1 MTSCS
6 DFLEVE
12 PVGKM
17 SEPDFLN
24 QEGVSRLI
32 TGMYATLHN
41 DSYFEGTLTN
51 YAYGDVMGGSA
62 NKGSNFTDQTRLT
75 SLETYTFAADN
86 SYLSVKWKSCYNGVF
101 FRKQLD

>member
-1 MTSCS
+1 MKRLFIYAAIAAAAIGSMTSCS

-32 TGMYATLHN
+32 TGMYAT
-41 DSYFEGTLTN
+41 
-51 YAYGDVMGGSA
+51 
-62 NKGSNFTDQTRLT
+62 
-75 SLETYTFAADN
+75 
-86 SYLSVKWKSCYNGVF
+86 
-101 FRKQLD
+101 

>member
-1 MTSCS
+1 MKRLFIYAAIAAAAIGSMTSCS

-62 NKGSNFTDQTRLT
+62 NKALILPTNQTLLVWRLIH
-75 SLETYTFAADN
+75 SLPITAI
-86 SYLSVKWKSCYNGVF
+86 
-101 FRKQLD
+101 